1 MGNNLIPRVLFGLFF
16 ILFGLGIFIEN
27 IGINPFGFNIFSLW
41 PIILV
46 IIGFILL
53 SRRQIFGGILILVLG
68 FSFLLSNI
76 FDLSIFSIIWPLIIV
91 AIGISMIFKI
101 SGNRK
106 NNFSQNGSRFV
117 SNDYINE
124 EVFFGESNV
133 ASNSQNFT
141 GGKID
146 GVFSS
151 FKIDLRDAKISEK
164 GARLE
169 INSVFSGGEV
179 ILPDNVRIEVE
190 SESFFGGVTNK
201 SSSISGDGPIL
212 RVKASAVFAGIDI
225 KN

>member
-1 MGNNLIPRVLFGLFF
+1 MGNNLVPRVVFGLFF
-16 ILFGLGIFIEN
+16 ILFGLGIFVEN
-27 IGINPFGFNIFSLW
+27 LGINPFGFNIFSLW

-53 SRRQIFGGILILVLG
+53 FRKQFFGGILLLILG
-68 FSFLLSNI
+68 SAFLLSNI
-76 FDLSIFSIIWPLIIV
+76 FDLSIISIVWPLIIV
-91 AIGISMIFKI
+91 AIGVSMIFKI
-101 SGNRK
+101 SGNRRNSSTGNSK
-106 NNFSQNGSRFV
+106 YV
-117 SNDYINE
+117 SNDYIKE

-141 GGKID
+141 GGKVD

-151 FKIDLRDAKISEK
+151 FKIDLRDVKISEN
-164 GARLE
+164 GASLE

-179 ILPDNVRIEVE
+179 ILPNNVRIEVE